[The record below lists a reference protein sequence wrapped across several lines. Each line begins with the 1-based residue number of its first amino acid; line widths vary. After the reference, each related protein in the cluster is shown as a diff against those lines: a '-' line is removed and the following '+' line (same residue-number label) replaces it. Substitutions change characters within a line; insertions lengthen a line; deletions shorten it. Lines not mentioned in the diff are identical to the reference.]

1 MDNCESK
8 LVENIRIKQKKF
20 VEIEKKINNI
30 EEDFEYYQ
38 ELELDKDKLEK
49 QLNQTTKEL
58 VAKKSNDIY
67 SNITDI
73 YKKIEEI
80 DVELKEKDTDLKKF
94 NVEKE
99 VIEKELEKLSIDLVE
114 QKKIEW
120 VNMSFEDW
128 FNASYDEQQENF
140 WIYSTDCGTE
150 MGIWKGYDE
159 LNANDLDHFDT
170 FELDYFYYGGPNY
183 YNIYYPNSEMSE
195 AEMARENGC
204 AHIKRILRHDL

>member
-1 MDNCESK
+1 MDNLESK
-8 LVENIRIKQKKF
+8 LVNDIRIKQKKF
-20 VEIEKKINNI
+20 VEIETKINNI
-30 EEDFEYYQ
+30 EEDSQYYQ

-58 VAKKSNDIY
+58 IEKKSNDIY

-80 DVELKEKDTDLKKF
+80 DVELKEKDADLKKF
-94 NVEKE
+94 KVEKE
-99 VIEKELEKLSIDLVE
+99 VIEKELEKLSIDLVK

-120 VNMSFEDW
+120 VDMSFEDW
-128 FNASYDEQQENF
+128 YSESIGEQNEFF
-140 WIYSTDCGTE
+140 WIYSTDCGIE
-150 MGIWKGYDE
+150 MGIWKGYDD
-159 LNANDLDHFDT
+159 LNQNDLDHFDT

-183 YNIYYPNSEMSE
+183 YNCYYPNSEMSE

-204 AHIKRILRHDL
+204 AHIKRISRHDL